1 MATIIPDASIEG
13 LQITNQAAN
22 GIRDSAQTIA
32 SMIHA
37 KRMGDLAQAREFLDN
52 AKHLGRRDLMYQGF
66 GLMGLGKDYS
76 NAIIEDKQKQGI
88 YSEIPDQNGNHM
100 MYGNESEIMSQ
111 LADRYNSEIKTRLSK
126 GDYIGAQML
135 ENRMRDALSL
145 EAQTYDKNLQGTR
158 TNYLS
163 LVPRG
168 GRGGPKPIQ
177 FSIYNNR
184 TGKVEWF
191 QAPDASFLSSPD
203 ARDSFL
209 TKILGKRVG
218 DYALDSTQ
226 PIGQGEAS
234 RINAYGREMD
244 EKALAQEMKT
254 NAEKPEGSLFD
265 TVLDAIGIGES
276 VKEKQEKFIRS
287 QPLVDLAYDED
298 GNPIAVA
305 NPRKGFMP
313 DSSNV
318 ASSGGVGENNKF
330 LTAYMNQNGNTS
342 VAKTTEK
349 PKPTQAQM
357 QAAANA
363 KWEKERKAAQAA
375 YDKWA
380 QEIEKRQLKGEINYA
395 RDKQYEKDV
404 AKRNA
409 QRKVEKIYEAVNDQV
424 DQWIKDGYGATMTRK
439 QLEDAAY
446 KSLGLQRP
454 YIIVSPREGE
464 KKR

>member
-13 LQITNQAAN
+13 LQITNQAAS

-32 SMIHA
+32 NMIHA
-37 KRMGDLAQAREFLDN
+37 KRMDDLAQAREFLDN

-135 ENRMRDALSL
+135 ENRMRDASSL

-168 GRGGPKPIQ
+168 GRGGSKPIAYTVVNKK
-177 FSIYNNR
+177 S
-184 TGKVEWF
+184 
-191 QAPDASFLSSPD
+191 
-203 ARDSFL
+203 
-209 TKILGKRVG
+209 GKRELYRTTN
-218 DYALDSTQ
+218 DKLFLDA
-226 PIGQGEAS
+226 AS
-234 RINAYGREMD
+234 RD
-244 EKALAQEMKT
+244 KAFLAQFGDRAADYDPSSIQMQTENQQSKDI
-254 NAEKPEGSLFD
+254 ADERD
-265 TVLDAIGIGES
+265 YDAIAKAQAAKEGVRKKGIIDSVTDFFGIGNFEKEAREDIEANPYLES
-276 VKEKQEKFIRS
+276 R
-287 QPLVDLAYDED
+287 VDSE
-298 GNPIAVA
+298 GNVYAVA
-305 NPRKGFMP
+305 KPYRVPGYEDN
-313 DSSNV
+313 SNV
-318 ASSGGVGENNKF
+318 ASGNGGGDNKF
-330 LTAYMNQNGNTS
+330 LTAYMDQKGNAQNGS
-342 VAKTTEK
+342 APVVK
-349 PKPTQAQM
+349 PGPTRAQM

-363 KWEKERKAAQAA
+363 KWERERKKAQAA
-375 YDKWA
+375 YDKQA
-380 QEIEKRQLKGEINYA
+380 EEIEKRQLKGEINYA
-395 RDKQYEKDV
+395 RDKQYEEDV
-404 AKRNA
+404 AKRNQ
-409 QRKVEKIYEAVNDQV
+409 QRKIEAIYEAVNDQV

-446 KSLGLQRP
+446 RTLGLQRP